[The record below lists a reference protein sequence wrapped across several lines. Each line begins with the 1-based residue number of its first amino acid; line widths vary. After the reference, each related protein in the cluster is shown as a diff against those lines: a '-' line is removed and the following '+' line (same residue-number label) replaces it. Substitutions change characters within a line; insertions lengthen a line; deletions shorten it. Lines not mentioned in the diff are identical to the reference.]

1 MSETGNGVE
10 LREEQ
15 AVELEETGGVEVSL
29 NKIIIIHILS
39 PSFEKMAQQVLDYAK
54 INRMS
59 FVTSKSSH
67 LKLCLC

>member
-29 NKIIIIHILS
+29 NKIIIIQILS
-39 PSFEKMAQQVLDYAK
+39 PSFEKMSQQVLDYAK